1 MHKITTLK
9 CKYNWVYYLFKAEWV
24 PFVRWQRNGRNISY
38 EANHFQQMMVIK
50 EPLFG
55 FLCFTCSRKWL
66 QKPRFLKVE
75 RNGLIGWRRHLSSE
89 LLIASHCC
97 LFCSFIFKTSLVF
110 QPQSRVVLNCAGPRV
125 STYSEV
131 QECLQT
137 ESPRVPTQWSP
148 RVPTQS
154 SSRVPTYSQAHRLR
168 TEDNWVPVSIL

>member
-1 MHKITTLK
+1 MGGILVTRPIIFSKWGWLK
-9 CKYNWVYYLFKAEWV
+9 NRY
-24 PFVRWQRNGRNISY
+24 
-38 EANHFQQMMVIK
+38 
-50 EPLFG
+50 FG

-131 QECLQT
+131 QEYPHSEVQEYPLSQVQEYPHTVKPTDCVQKTTECLSASFSNNLQKV
-137 ESPRVPTQWSP
+137 SL
-148 RVPTQS
+148 QS
-154 SSRVPTYSQAHRLR
+154 SA
-168 TEDNWVPVSIL
+168 

>member
-1 MHKITTLK
+1 MH
-9 CKYNWVYYLFKAEWV
+9 WVYHLKREWG
-24 PFVRWQRNGRNISY
+24 PFVRWQRNGQNISY
-38 EANHFQQMMVIK
+38 EANHVQQRRVIC
-50 EPLFG
+50 ERI
-55 FLCFTCSRKWL
+55 FTFYL
-66 QKPRFLKVE
+66 QSKVALKNPRFLKME
-75 RNGLIGWRRHLSSE
+75 RNCLIGWWHHLSSE